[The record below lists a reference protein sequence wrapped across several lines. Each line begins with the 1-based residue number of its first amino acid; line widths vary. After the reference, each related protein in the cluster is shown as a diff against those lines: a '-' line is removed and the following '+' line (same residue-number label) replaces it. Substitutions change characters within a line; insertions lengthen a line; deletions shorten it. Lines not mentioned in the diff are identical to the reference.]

1 MLPYT
6 ITLLATLT
14 IMLYAFW
21 FMDLPLG
28 LQADMCTR
36 VECSV

>member
-6 ITLLATLT
+6 ITLLVTLT

-21 FMDLPLG
+21 FMDLPFG
-28 LQADMCTR
+28 LQTDYVYSRRM
-36 VECSV
+36 